1 MRPHQTIFWPTS
13 LPKLVTGVRGQIM
26 LSKVDDCRAKA
37 LECLERAW
45 RTRDLEA
52 QLILLQDLARYWWR
66 LTELEKISRTDR
78 S

>member
-1 MRPHQTIFWPTS
+1 MLLANKFAQVSHP
-13 LPKLVTGVRGQIM
+13 GVGGQIM
-26 LSKVDDCRAKA
+26 LSKIDDCRANA

-66 LTELEKISRTDR
+66 LRELEKIPRTDR

>member
-1 MRPHQTIFWPTS
+1 MSR
-13 LPKLVTGVRGQIM
+13 
-26 LSKVDDCRAKA
+26 
-37 LECLERAW
+37 

-66 LTELEKISRTDR
+66 LTELEKTSRTDR

>member
-1 MRPHQTIFWPTS
+1 
-13 LPKLVTGVRGQIM
+13 M
-26 LSKVDDCRAKA
+26 LSKIDDCRAKA

-52 QLILLQDLARYWWR
+52 QLVLLQDLARYWWR